1 MPPVGWPA
9 NGSSRPGVKMRT
21 FLAARGSVGGSTKTV
36 SERLNSRAIFWNCDS
51 GIYAETNGDAA
62 RLPNGN
68 TIHVIGTSS
77 HIREYKP
84 DCTVVWEIEF
94 EYGSGDGYNIGRSEL
109 LADLYTIVSP
119 QYRAE

>member
-1 MPPVGWPA
+1 V
-9 NGSSRPGVKMRT
+9 R
-21 FLAARGSVGGSTKTV
+21 
-36 SERLNSRAIFWNCDS
+36 EYEIDRAGETLHQVWHCDS
-51 GIYAETNGDAA
+51 GIYAETNGDAS

-68 TIHVIGTSS
+68 TIHVIGTST
-77 HIREYKP
+77 HIREYQP

-94 EYGSGDGYNIGRSEL
+94 EYGSGDGYNVGRSEL